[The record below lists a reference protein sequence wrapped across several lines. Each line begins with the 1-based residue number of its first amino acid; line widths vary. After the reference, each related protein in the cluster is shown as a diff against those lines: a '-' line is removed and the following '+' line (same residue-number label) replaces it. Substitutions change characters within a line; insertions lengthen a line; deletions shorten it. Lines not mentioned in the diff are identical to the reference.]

1 MRKITKTLL
10 SLSIALSTVMAASS
24 KLEGQNVDLNDKL
37 VAYYDFENV
46 NDKTVPNK
54 VDSTLDGKL
63 IGSNVSIANTKFGK
77 SLHFANGED
86 GRMEIEQAIN
96 ATKQPFTLSLW
107 YKYDT
112 SFNRGGKKTVLLQQ
126 DGQGRSLLLL
136 KGDNKYS
143 SFINGQDVDSDKS
156 VDIQKWQ
163 HVTYVYNPTT
173 KQISY
178 YINGELDSVKNAGN
192 GTVDSLTKLIV
203 GRHKNGGNDP
213 LSMRGDIDEIR
224 YYHKAVTAAEA
235 RAIYEDKAGVILF
248 DELISVLDEARQLV
262 ATDKLPD
269 DHEITINLKSR
280 ITEAEKLTSNSAMID
295 IQKMIMSLEQ
305 AIQNYRQAIA
315 IDLNIDLNQIEREID
330 DSIFGINHRY
340 AFNGYGSFDSE
351 AMKIKDEF
359 ADLYKASNFGSLR
372 YPGGTISNLFQWK
385 GTIGDLSL
393 RTKQIHGF
401 YNNPN
406 QHGITPSFG
415 INELGTFAQ
424 DVGSEIVYVYG
435 FGRGSAQDASDL
447 IEYLNAPVGL
457 NPNGGVDWALIRA
470 KNGHEE
476 PFNVRY
482 FEIGNENNQGGT
494 DGTTSQQYWMQFV
507 DGGAE
512 KAYVDGGL
520 VKINRQFAVLKDDW
534 NKSASDST
542 GEVNQKRYMRY
553 ANPNPMTGENGTELV
568 NDFKAVEEG
577 SVHVFVDGQE
587 WTCVDSFANQTS
599 DAKVYT
605 IDYRDGSFTFGDGVH
620 GMIPPKGKE
629 IRVSYQV
636 QRDGFVAVSKAMK
649 ETMAKI
655 DATKECNVYSSYE
668 TKGFIDRMANQ
679 QDYYDGLTIHPYS
692 GTPQGGSNNAE
703 LFYDS
708 AMKLAE
714 DSGIKHVEN
723 YVKMLPEGKVPVIS
737 EYGIFRSTDSL
748 VRSQTH
754 AVYIA
759 KVLMEYVRLGSPYI
773 QKHCLVDWYSSGAD
787 SLGPT
792 QQAVI
797 QAVPQ
802 EGADMQTGEGN
813 FKFFATPSARI
824 FEMINSS
831 FGNEI
836 IKTEFDEVIKLDNG
850 VNAYSSLASKD
861 SDGNVYVAIVNVD
874 RNSTRKM
881 KLNFNGFDA
890 TNKHVE
896 IQTLAGTSFT
906 DENSLENPD
915 KVAIEKDSFVN
926 ERESVE
932 VTLKPHSFTIVKI
945 AAQSL
950 VDKTVLIN
958 ELAEIAKLDPA
969 DYSTTSYANLQ
980 KAVSVANAIVD
991 KKDATQ
997 EEVDEA
1003 LANLQAARKAL
1014 ESANPQ
1020 IVNKIALQI
1029 AVDLADK
1036 ITDKDLENVVP
1047 AVVTEFKAALS
1058 EANEV
1063 YNNASATQEQ
1073 VNNAFDRLASA
1084 MQKLEFYKGDKTK
1097 LIEATKEANSKQE
1110 EDYTADSWKAL
1121 QQALQEANKVL
1132 VDENAMQ
1139 KEVDDAANKLQEAL
1153 DNLVTAVDKSL
1164 LQAFVEYVSGL
1175 DSNKYTEATWKTFE
1189 TEFNEANAVLKDA
1202 NTTQEQVDNAYNQ
1215 LVKAYLDLR
1224 LIPDKSLLEELIN
1237 QAERLNVANYTKASY
1252 EAMKTALEEAK
1263 GVLKDAN
1270 ATQKEVDN
1278 AKATLEKAIN
1288 SLEATTTTSV
1298 NNGDN
1303 TSVKT
1308 GDESLAGMLAGVTLL
1323 SVAGYVVLR
1332 RKEN

>member
-1 MRKITKTLL
+1 MIKIAKVLL
-10 SLSIALSTVMAASS
+10 SLSIVLSTVVMTSVS
-24 KLEGQNVDLNDKL
+24 LQGQDIDLDDKL

-46 NDKTVPNK
+46 DDKIVPNK
-54 VDSTLDGKL
+54 VDSTLAGKL
-63 IGSNVSIANTKFGK
+63 IGSNVSIVDTKFGK

-96 ATKQPFTLSLW
+96 TTKQPFTLSLW

-126 DGQGRSLLLL
+126 DGQGRTLLSL
-136 KGDNKYS
+136 KSDNKYS
-143 SFINGQDVDSDKS
+143 SYINGQDVDSNKS
-156 VDIQKWQ
+156 VDVQKWQ
-163 HVTYVYNPTT
+163 HVSYVYNPTT

-178 YINGELDSVKNAGN
+178 YVNGELDSIKDAGN
-192 GTVDSLTKLIV
+192 GTVNSLTKLIV

-224 YYHKAVTAAEA
+224 YYHKAVSASEA
-235 RAIYEDKAGVILF
+235 KAIYENKAGVILF
-248 DELISVLDEARQLV
+248 DELTSVLDEACQLV
-262 ATDKLPD
+262 ATNKLPF
-269 DHEITINLKSR
+269 DHEAVLNLKSQ
-280 ITEAEKLTSNSAMID
+280 IDAAEKLTSNSTMTD
-295 IQKMIMSLEQ
+295 IRKMITLLEQ
-305 AIQNYRQAIA
+305 AIKNYRQAIA
-315 IDLNIDLNQIEREID
+315 INLNVDFNQVEREID

-351 AMKIKDEF
+351 TMKMKDEF
-359 ADLYKASNFGSLR
+359 SDLYKASNFGSVR

-385 GTIGDLSL
+385 GSIGDLSS

-415 INELGTFAQ
+415 INEVGTFAQ
-424 DVGSEIVYVYG
+424 DMGSEIVYVYG

-457 NPNGGVDWALIRA
+457 NPNGGVDWASIRA
-470 KNGHEE
+470 KNGHQE

-534 NKSASDST
+534 NKTASDST
-542 GEVNQKRYMRY
+542 GEANQKRYMRY
-553 ANPNPMTGENGTELV
+553 ANPNPMTGENGMELV

-605 IDYRDGSFTFGDGVH
+605 IDYRDGSFTFGDGIH

-649 ETMAKI
+649 ETMTKI
-655 DATKECNVYSSYE
+655 DATKECNIYSSYE

-714 DSGIKHVEN
+714 DNGIKHVEN

-802 EGADMQTGEGN
+802 EGSNTQTGEGD
-813 FKFFATPSARI
+813 FKFFATPSARV

-831 FGNEI
+831 FGNQI
-836 IKTEFDEVIKLDNG
+836 IKTEFDDMIQLDNG

-861 SDGNVYVAIVNVD
+861 SEGNVYVALVNVE
-874 RNSTRKM
+874 RNNSRKI
-881 KLNFNGFDA
+881 KLDFTGFDES
-890 TNKHVE
+890 NKYIE
-896 IQTLAGTSFT
+896 TQTLAGASFT
-906 DENSLENPD
+906 DENSLENPN
-915 KVAIEKDSFVN
+915 KVAIEKDNFVN
-926 ERESVE
+926 EGSNIEI
-932 VTLKPHSFTIVKI
+932 TLKPHSFTIVKI
-945 AAQSL
+945 AAQTS
-950 VDKTVLIN
+950 VDKTALIN
-958 ELAEIAKLDPA
+958 ELAEIAKLDPS
-969 DYSTTSYANLQ
+969 DYSEESYANLQ
-980 KAVSVANAIVD
+980 KAVADANAIVD

-997 EEVDEA
+997 AEVDEA

-1014 ESANPQ
+1014 EP
-1020 IVNKIALQI
+1020 VVTDVDKIALKI
-1029 AVDLADK
+1029 AVDLANK
-1036 ITDKDLENVVP
+1036 ITEHDLENVVP
-1047 AVVTEFKAALS
+1047 AVVEEFIAARA
-1058 EANEV
+1058 EADEV
-1063 YNNASATQEQ
+1063 YNDAKASQEQ
-1073 VNNAFDRLASA
+1073 INKAFDRLAKA
-1084 MQKLEFYKGDKTK
+1084 MHMLDFIKGDKTALK
-1097 LIEATKEANSKQE
+1097 AFIDKVEGLKDSKDQYTQASWDALE
-1110 EDYTADSWKAL
+1110 EVLAKA
-1121 QQALQEANKVL
+1121 
-1132 VDENAMQ
+1132 VDVYDNPNAMQ
-1139 KEVDDAANKLQEAL
+1139 EEVNNVYKE
-1153 DNLVTAVDKSL
+1153 LVTAFL
-1164 LQAFVEYVSGL
+1164 
-1175 DSNKYTEATWKTFE
+1175 N
-1189 TEFNEANAVLKDA
+1189 
-1202 NTTQEQVDNAYNQ
+1202 
-1215 LVKAYLDLR
+1215 LR
-1224 LIPDKSLLEELIN
+1224 LIPDKTLLEELVN
-1237 QAERLNVANYTKASY
+1237 KAEGLNSANYTEATVQAVNKA
-1252 EAMKTALEEAK
+1252 L
-1263 GVLKDAN
+1263 AN
-1270 ATQKEVDN
+1270 AKAILDNPNVTQEQIDN

-1288 SLEATTTTSV
+1288 GLEANINAPVDNTVNTPV
-1298 NNGDN
+1298 NNGDV
-1303 TSVKT
+1303 TVSVET
-1308 GDESLAGMLAGVTLL
+1308 GDNSLTGIFATMALL
-1323 SVAGYVVLR
+1323 SIAGYTILK
-1332 RKEN
+1332 RKLIIKYC

>member
-1 MRKITKTLL
+1 MIKIAKVLL
-10 SLSIALSTVMAASS
+10 SLSIVLSTVVMTSVS
-24 KLEGQNVDLNDKL
+24 LQGQDIDLDDKL

-46 NDKTVPNK
+46 DDKIVPNK
-54 VDSTLDGKL
+54 VDSTLAGKL
-63 IGSNVSIANTKFGK
+63 IGSNVSIVDTKFGK

-96 ATKQPFTLSLW
+96 TTKQPFTLSLW

-126 DGQGRSLLLL
+126 DGQGRTLLSL
-136 KGDNKYS
+136 KSDNKYS
-143 SFINGQDVDSDKS
+143 SYINGQDVDSNKS
-156 VDIQKWQ
+156 VDVQKWQ
-163 HVTYVYNPTT
+163 HVSYVYNPTT

-178 YINGELDSVKNAGN
+178 YVNGELDSIKDAGN
-192 GTVDSLTKLIV
+192 GTVNSLTKLIV

-224 YYHKAVTAAEA
+224 YYHKAVSASEA
-235 RAIYEDKAGVILF
+235 KAIYENKAGVILF
-248 DELISVLDEARQLV
+248 DELTSVLDEACQLV
-262 ATDKLPD
+262 ATNKLPF
-269 DHEITINLKSR
+269 DHEAVLNLKSQ
-280 ITEAEKLTSNSAMID
+280 IDAAEKLTSNSAMTD
-295 IQKMIMSLEQ
+295 IRKMITLLEQ
-305 AIQNYRQAIA
+305 AIKNYRQAIA
-315 IDLNIDLNQIEREID
+315 INLNVDFNQVEREID

-351 AMKIKDEF
+351 TMKMKDEF
-359 ADLYKASNFGSLR
+359 ADLYKASNFGSVR

-385 GTIGDLSL
+385 GSIGDLSS

-415 INELGTFAQ
+415 INEVGTFAQ
-424 DVGSEIVYVYG
+424 DMGSEIVYVYG

-457 NPNGGVDWALIRA
+457 NPNGGVDWASIRA
-470 KNGHEE
+470 KNGHQE

-534 NKSASDST
+534 NKTASDST
-542 GEVNQKRYMRY
+542 GEANQKRYMRY
-553 ANPNPMTGENGTELV
+553 ANPNPMTGENGMELV

-605 IDYRDGSFTFGDGVH
+605 IDYRDGSFTFGDGIH
-620 GMIPPKGKE
+620 GMIPTKGKE

-655 DATKECNVYSSYE
+655 DATKECNIYSSYE

-714 DSGIKHVEN
+714 DNGIKHVEN

-802 EGADMQTGEGN
+802 EGSNTQTGEGN
-813 FKFFATPSARI
+813 FKFFATPSARV

-831 FGNEI
+831 FGNQI
-836 IKTEFDEVIKLDNG
+836 IKTEFDDMIQLDNG

-861 SDGNVYVAIVNVD
+861 SEGNVYVALVNVE
-874 RNSTRKM
+874 RNNSRKI
-881 KLNFNGFDA
+881 KLDFTGFDA
-890 TNKHVE
+890 SNKYIE
-896 IQTLAGTSFT
+896 TQTLAGASFT
-906 DENSLENPD
+906 DENSLENPN
-915 KVAIEKDSFVN
+915 KVAIEKDNFVN
-926 ERESVE
+926 EGSNIEI
-932 VTLKPHSFTIVKI
+932 TLKPHSFTIVKI
-945 AAQSL
+945 AAQTS
-950 VDKTVLIN
+950 VDKTALIN
-958 ELAEIAKLDPA
+958 ELAEIAKLDPS
-969 DYSTTSYANLQ
+969 DYSEESYANLQ
-980 KAVSVANAIVD
+980 KAVADANAIVD

-997 EEVDEA
+997 AEVDEA

-1014 ESANPQ
+1014 EP
-1020 IVNKIALQI
+1020 VVTDVDKIALKI
-1029 AVDLADK
+1029 AVDLANK
-1036 ITDKDLENVVP
+1036 ITEHDLENVVP
-1047 AVVTEFKAALS
+1047 AVVEEFIAARA
-1058 EANEV
+1058 EADEV
-1063 YNNASATQEQ
+1063 YNDAKASQEQ
-1073 VNNAFDRLASA
+1073 INKAFDRLAKA
-1084 MQKLEFYKGDKTK
+1084 MHMLDFIKGDKTALK
-1097 LIEATKEANSKQE
+1097 AFIDKVEGLKDSKDQYTQASWDALE
-1110 EDYTADSWKAL
+1110 EVLAKA
-1121 QQALQEANKVL
+1121 
-1132 VDENAMQ
+1132 VDVYDNPNAMQ
-1139 KEVDDAANKLQEAL
+1139 EEVNNVYKE
-1153 DNLVTAVDKSL
+1153 LVTAFL
-1164 LQAFVEYVSGL
+1164 
-1175 DSNKYTEATWKTFE
+1175 N
-1189 TEFNEANAVLKDA
+1189 
-1202 NTTQEQVDNAYNQ
+1202 
-1215 LVKAYLDLR
+1215 LR
-1224 LIPDKSLLEELIN
+1224 LIPDKTLLEELVN
-1237 QAERLNVANYTKASY
+1237 KAEGLNLANYTEATVQAVNKA
-1252 EAMKTALEEAK
+1252 L
-1263 GVLKDAN
+1263 AN
-1270 ATQKEVDN
+1270 AKAILDNPNVTQEQIDN

-1288 SLEATTTTSV
+1288 GLEANINVPVDNTVNTPV
-1298 NNGDN
+1298 NNGDV
-1303 TSVKT
+1303 TVSVET
-1308 GDESLAGMLAGVTLL
+1308 GDNSLTGIFAGLTLL
-1323 SVAGYVVLR
+1323 SIAGYTILK

>member
-1 MRKITKTLL
+1 MIKIAKVLL
-10 SLSIALSTVMAASS
+10 SLSIVLSTVVMTSVS
-24 KLEGQNVDLNDKL
+24 LQGQDIDLDDKL

-46 NDKTVPNK
+46 DDKIVPNK
-54 VDSTLDGKL
+54 VDSTLAGKL
-63 IGSNVSIANTKFGK
+63 IGSNVSIVDTKFGK

-96 ATKQPFTLSLW
+96 TTKQPFTLSLW

-126 DGQGRSLLLL
+126 DGQGRTLLSL
-136 KGDNKYS
+136 KSDNKYS
-143 SFINGQDVDSDKS
+143 SYINGQDVDSNKS
-156 VDIQKWQ
+156 VDVQKWQ
-163 HVTYVYNPTT
+163 HVSYVYNPTT

-178 YINGELDSVKNAGN
+178 YVNGELDSIKDAGN
-192 GTVDSLTKLIV
+192 GTVNSLTKLIV

-224 YYHKAVTAAEA
+224 YYHKAVSASEA
-235 RAIYEDKAGVILF
+235 KAIYENKAGVILF
-248 DELISVLDEARQLV
+248 DELTSVLDEACQLV
-262 ATDKLPD
+262 ATNKLPF
-269 DHEITINLKSR
+269 DHEAVLNLKSQ
-280 ITEAEKLTSNSAMID
+280 IDAAEKLTSNSAMTD
-295 IQKMIMSLEQ
+295 IRKMITLLEQ
-305 AIQNYRQAIA
+305 AIKNYRQAIA
-315 IDLNIDLNQIEREID
+315 INLNVDFNQVEREID

-351 AMKIKDEF
+351 TMKMKDEF
-359 ADLYKASNFGSLR
+359 ADLYKASNFGSVR

-385 GTIGDLSL
+385 GSIGDLSS

-415 INELGTFAQ
+415 INEVGTFAQ
-424 DVGSEIVYVYG
+424 DMGSEIVYVYG

-457 NPNGGVDWALIRA
+457 NPNGGVDWASIRA
-470 KNGHEE
+470 KNGHQE

-534 NKSASDST
+534 NKTASDST
-542 GEVNQKRYMRY
+542 GEANQKRYMRY
-553 ANPNPMTGENGTELV
+553 ANPNPMTGENGMELV

-605 IDYRDGSFTFGDGVH
+605 IDYRDGSFTFGDGIH
-620 GMIPPKGKE
+620 GMIPTKGKE

-655 DATKECNVYSSYE
+655 DATKECNIYSSYE

-692 GTPQGGSNNAE
+692 GAPQGGSNNAE

-714 DSGIKHVEN
+714 DNGIKHVEN

-802 EGADMQTGEGN
+802 EGSNTQTGEGN
-813 FKFFATPSARI
+813 FKFFATPSARV

-831 FGNEI
+831 FGNQI
-836 IKTEFDEVIKLDNG
+836 IKTEFDDMIQLDNG

-861 SDGNVYVAIVNVD
+861 SEGNVYVVLVNVE
-874 RNSTRKM
+874 RNNSRKI
-881 KLNFNGFDA
+881 KLDFTGFDA
-890 TNKHVE
+890 SNKYIE
-896 IQTLAGTSFT
+896 TQTLAGASFT
-906 DENSLENPD
+906 DENSLENPN
-915 KVAIEKDSFVN
+915 KVAIEKDNFVN
-926 ERESVE
+926 EGSNIEI
-932 VTLKPHSFTIVKI
+932 TLKPHSFTIVKI
-945 AAQSL
+945 AAQTS
-950 VDKTVLIN
+950 VDKTALIN
-958 ELAEIAKLDPA
+958 ELAEIAKLDPS
-969 DYSTTSYANLQ
+969 DYSEESYANLQ
-980 KAVSVANAIVD
+980 KAVADANAIVD

-997 EEVDEA
+997 AEVDEA

-1014 ESANPQ
+1014 EP
-1020 IVNKIALQI
+1020 VVTDVDKIALKI
-1029 AVDLADK
+1029 AVDLANK
-1036 ITDKDLENVVP
+1036 ITEHDLENVVP
-1047 AVVTEFKAALS
+1047 AVVEEFIAARA
-1058 EANEV
+1058 EADEV
-1063 YNNASATQEQ
+1063 YNDAKASQEQ
-1073 VNNAFDRLASA
+1073 INKAFDRLAKA
-1084 MQKLEFYKGDKTK
+1084 MHMLDFIKGDKTALK
-1097 LIEATKEANSKQE
+1097 AFIDKVEGLKDSKDQYTQASWDALE
-1110 EDYTADSWKAL
+1110 EVLAKA
-1121 QQALQEANKVL
+1121 
-1132 VDENAMQ
+1132 VDVYDNPNAMQ
-1139 KEVDDAANKLQEAL
+1139 EEVNNVYKE
-1153 DNLVTAVDKSL
+1153 LVTAFL
-1164 LQAFVEYVSGL
+1164 
-1175 DSNKYTEATWKTFE
+1175 N
-1189 TEFNEANAVLKDA
+1189 
-1202 NTTQEQVDNAYNQ
+1202 
-1215 LVKAYLDLR
+1215 LR
-1224 LIPDKSLLEELIN
+1224 LIPDKTLLEELVN
-1237 QAERLNVANYTKASY
+1237 KAEGLNLANYTEATVQAVNKA
-1252 EAMKTALEEAK
+1252 L
-1263 GVLKDAN
+1263 AN
-1270 ATQKEVDN
+1270 AKAILDNPNVTQEQIDN

-1288 SLEATTTTSV
+1288 GLEANINAPVDNTVNTPV
-1298 NNGDN
+1298 NNGDV
-1303 TSVKT
+1303 TVSVET
-1308 GDESLAGMLAGVTLL
+1308 GDNSLTGIFAGLTLL
-1323 SVAGYVVLR
+1323 SIAGYTILK

>member
-1 MRKITKTLL
+1 MIKIAKVLL
-10 SLSIALSTVMAASS
+10 SLSIVLSTVVMTSVS
-24 KLEGQNVDLNDKL
+24 LQGQDIDLDDKL

-46 NDKTVPNK
+46 DDKIVPNK
-54 VDSTLDGKL
+54 VDSTLAGKL
-63 IGSNVSIANTKFGK
+63 IGSNVSIVDTKFGK

-96 ATKQPFTLSLW
+96 TTKQPFTLSLW

-126 DGQGRSLLLL
+126 DGQGRTLLSL
-136 KGDNKYS
+136 KTDNKYS
-143 SFINGQDVDSDKS
+143 SYINGQDVDSNKS
-156 VDIQKWQ
+156 VDVQKWQ
-163 HVTYVYNPTT
+163 HVSYVYNPTT

-178 YINGELDSVKNAGN
+178 YVNGELDSIKDAGN
-192 GTVDSLTKLIV
+192 GTVNSLTKLIV

-224 YYHKAVTAAEA
+224 YYHKAVSASEA
-235 RAIYEDKAGVILF
+235 KAIYENKAGVILF
-248 DELISVLDEARQLV
+248 DELTSVLDEACQLV
-262 ATDKLPD
+262 ATNKLPF
-269 DHEITINLKSR
+269 DHEAVLNLKSQ
-280 ITEAEKLTSNSAMID
+280 IDAAEKLTSNSVMTD
-295 IQKMIMSLEQ
+295 IRKMITLLEQ
-305 AIQNYRQAIA
+305 AIKNYRQAIA
-315 IDLNIDLNQIEREID
+315 INLNVDFNQVEREID

-351 AMKIKDEF
+351 TMKMKDEF
-359 ADLYKASNFGSLR
+359 ADLYKASNFGSVR

-385 GTIGDLSL
+385 GSIGDLSS

-415 INELGTFAQ
+415 INEVGTFAQ
-424 DVGSEIVYVYG
+424 DMGSEIVYVYG

-457 NPNGGVDWALIRA
+457 NPNGGVDWASIRA
-470 KNGHEE
+470 KNGHQE

-534 NKSASDST
+534 NKTASDST
-542 GEVNQKRYMRY
+542 GEANQKRYMRY
-553 ANPNPMTGENGTELV
+553 ANPNPMTGENGMELV

-605 IDYRDGSFTFGDGVH
+605 IDYRDGSFTFGDGIH

-655 DATKECNVYSSYE
+655 DATKECNIYSSYE
-668 TKGFIDRMANQ
+668 TKGFIDCMANQ

-714 DSGIKHVEN
+714 DNGIKHVEN

-802 EGADMQTGEGN
+802 EGSNTQTGEGN
-813 FKFFATPSARI
+813 FKFFATPSARV

-831 FGNEI
+831 FGNQI
-836 IKTEFDEVIKLDNG
+836 IKTEFDDMIQLDNG

-861 SDGNVYVAIVNVD
+861 SEGNVYVALVNVE
-874 RNSTRKM
+874 RNNSRKI
-881 KLNFNGFDA
+881 KLDFTGFDA
-890 TNKHVE
+890 SNKYIE
-896 IQTLAGTSFT
+896 TQTLAGASFI
-906 DENSLENPD
+906 DENSLENPN
-915 KVAIEKDSFVN
+915 KVAIEKDNFVN
-926 ERESVE
+926 EGSNIEI
-932 VTLKPHSFTIVKI
+932 TLKPHSFTIVKI
-945 AAQSL
+945 VAQTS
-950 VDKTVLIN
+950 VDKTALIN
-958 ELAEIAKLDPA
+958 ELAEIAKLDPS
-969 DYSTTSYANLQ
+969 DYSEESYANLQ
-980 KAVSVANAIVD
+980 KAVADANAIVD

-997 EEVDEA
+997 AEVDEV

-1014 ESANPQ
+1014 EP
-1020 IVNKIALQI
+1020 VVTDVDKIALKI
-1029 AVDLADK
+1029 AVDLANK
-1036 ITDKDLENVVP
+1036 ITEHDLENVVP
-1047 AVVTEFKAALS
+1047 AVVEEFIAARA
-1058 EANEV
+1058 EADEV
-1063 YNNASATQEQ
+1063 YNDAKASQEQ
-1073 VNNAFDRLASA
+1073 INKAFDRLAKA
-1084 MQKLEFYKGDKTK
+1084 MHMLDFIKGDKTALK
-1097 LIEATKEANSKQE
+1097 AFIDKVEGLKDSKDQYTQASWDALE
-1110 EDYTADSWKAL
+1110 EVLAKA
-1121 QQALQEANKVL
+1121 
-1132 VDENAMQ
+1132 VDVYDNPNAMQ
-1139 KEVDDAANKLQEAL
+1139 EEVNNVYKE
-1153 DNLVTAVDKSL
+1153 LVTAFL
-1164 LQAFVEYVSGL
+1164 
-1175 DSNKYTEATWKTFE
+1175 N
-1189 TEFNEANAVLKDA
+1189 
-1202 NTTQEQVDNAYNQ
+1202 
-1215 LVKAYLDLR
+1215 LR
-1224 LIPDKSLLEELIN
+1224 LIPDKTLLEELVN
-1237 QAERLNVANYTKASY
+1237 KAEGLNLANYTEATVQAVNKA
-1252 EAMKTALEEAK
+1252 L
-1263 GVLKDAN
+1263 AN
-1270 ATQKEVDN
+1270 AKAILDNPNVTQEQIDN

-1288 SLEATTTTSV
+1288 GLEANINAPVDNTVNTPV
-1298 NNGDN
+1298 NNGDV
-1303 TSVKT
+1303 TVSVET
-1308 GDESLAGMLAGVTLL
+1308 GDNSLTGIFATMALL
-1323 SVAGYVVLR
+1323 SIAGYTILK

>member
-1 MRKITKTLL
+1 MIKIAKVLL
-10 SLSIALSTVMAASS
+10 SLSIVLSTVVMTSVS
-24 KLEGQNVDLNDKL
+24 LQGQDIDLDDKL

-46 NDKTVPNK
+46 DDKIVPNK
-54 VDSTLDGKL
+54 VDSTLAGKL
-63 IGSNVSIANTKFGK
+63 IGSNVSIVDTKFGK

-96 ATKQPFTLSLW
+96 TTKQPFTLSLW

-126 DGQGRSLLLL
+126 DGQGRTLLSL
-136 KGDNKYS
+136 KSDNKYS
-143 SFINGQDVDSDKS
+143 SYINGQDVDSNKS
-156 VDIQKWQ
+156 VDVQKWQ
-163 HVTYVYNPTT
+163 HVSYVYNPTT

-178 YINGELDSVKNAGN
+178 YVNGELDSIKDAGN
-192 GTVDSLTKLIV
+192 GTVNSLTKLIV

-224 YYHKAVTAAEA
+224 YYHKAVSASEA
-235 RAIYEDKAGVILF
+235 KAIYENKAGVILF
-248 DELISVLDEARQLV
+248 DELTSVLDEACQLV
-262 ATDKLPD
+262 ATNKLPF
-269 DHEITINLKSR
+269 DHEAVLNLKSQ
-280 ITEAEKLTSNSAMID
+280 IDAAEKLTSNSTMTD
-295 IQKMIMSLEQ
+295 IRKMITLLEQ
-305 AIQNYRQAIA
+305 AIKNYRQAIA
-315 IDLNIDLNQIEREID
+315 INLNVDFNQVEREID

-351 AMKIKDEF
+351 TMKMKDEF
-359 ADLYKASNFGSLR
+359 ADLYKASNFGSVR

-385 GTIGDLSL
+385 GSIGDLSS

-415 INELGTFAQ
+415 INEVGTFAQ
-424 DVGSEIVYVYG
+424 DMGSEIVYVYG

-457 NPNGGVDWALIRA
+457 NPNGGVDWASIRA
-470 KNGHEE
+470 KNGHQE

-534 NKSASDST
+534 NKTASDST
-542 GEVNQKRYMRY
+542 GEANQKRYMRY
-553 ANPNPMTGENGTELV
+553 ANPNPMTGENGMELV

-605 IDYRDGSFTFGDGVH
+605 IDYRDGSFTFGDGIH

-714 DSGIKHVEN
+714 DNGIKHVEN

-802 EGADMQTGEGN
+802 EGSNTQTGEGD
-813 FKFFATPSARI
+813 FKFFATPSARV

-831 FGNEI
+831 FGNQI
-836 IKTEFDEVIKLDNG
+836 IKTEFDDMIQLDNG

-861 SDGNVYVAIVNVD
+861 SEGNVYVALVNVE
-874 RNSTRKM
+874 RNNSRKI
-881 KLNFNGFDA
+881 KLDFTGFDA
-890 TNKHVE
+890 SNKYIE
-896 IQTLAGTSFT
+896 TQTLAGASFT
-906 DENSLENPD
+906 DENSLENPN
-915 KVAIEKDSFVN
+915 KVAIEKDNFVN
-926 ERESVE
+926 EGSNIEI
-932 VTLKPHSFTIVKI
+932 TLKPHSFTIVKI
-945 AAQSL
+945 AAQTS
-950 VDKTVLIN
+950 VDKTALIN
-958 ELAEIAKLDPA
+958 ELAEIAKLDPS
-969 DYSTTSYANLQ
+969 DYSEESYANLQ
-980 KAVSVANAIVD
+980 KAVADANAIVD

-997 EEVDEA
+997 AEVDEA

-1014 ESANPQ
+1014 EP
-1020 IVNKIALQI
+1020 VVTDVDKIALKI
-1029 AVDLADK
+1029 AVDLANK
-1036 ITDKDLENVVP
+1036 ITEHDLENVVP
-1047 AVVTEFKAALS
+1047 AVVEEFIAARA
-1058 EANEV
+1058 EADEV
-1063 YNNASATQEQ
+1063 YNDAKASQEQ
-1073 VNNAFDRLASA
+1073 INKAFDRLAKA
-1084 MQKLEFYKGDKTK
+1084 MHMLDFIKGDKTALK
-1097 LIEATKEANSKQE
+1097 AFIDKVEGLKDSKDQYTQASWDALE
-1110 EDYTADSWKAL
+1110 EVLAKA
-1121 QQALQEANKVL
+1121 
-1132 VDENAMQ
+1132 VDVYDNPNAMQ
-1139 KEVDDAANKLQEAL
+1139 EEVNNVYKE
-1153 DNLVTAVDKSL
+1153 LVTAFL
-1164 LQAFVEYVSGL
+1164 
-1175 DSNKYTEATWKTFE
+1175 N
-1189 TEFNEANAVLKDA
+1189 
-1202 NTTQEQVDNAYNQ
+1202 
-1215 LVKAYLDLR
+1215 LR
-1224 LIPDKSLLEELIN
+1224 LIPDKTLLEELVN
-1237 QAERLNVANYTKASY
+1237 KAEGLNLANYTEATVQAVNKA
-1252 EAMKTALEEAK
+1252 L
-1263 GVLKDAN
+1263 AN
-1270 ATQKEVDN
+1270 AKAILDNPNVTQEQIDN

-1288 SLEATTTTSV
+1288 GLEANINAPVDNTV
-1298 NNGDN
+1298 NNGDV
-1303 TSVKT
+1303 TVSVET
-1308 GDESLAGMLAGVTLL
+1308 GDNSLTGIFAGLTLL
-1323 SVAGYVVLR
+1323 SIAGYTILK

>member
-1 MRKITKTLL
+1 MIKIAKVLL
-10 SLSIALSTVMAASS
+10 SLSIVLSTVVMTSVS
-24 KLEGQNVDLNDKL
+24 LQGQDIDLDDKL

-46 NDKTVPNK
+46 DDKIVPNK
-54 VDSTLDGKL
+54 VDSTLAGKL
-63 IGSNVSIANTKFGK
+63 IGSNVSIVDTKFGK

-96 ATKQPFTLSLW
+96 TTKQPFTLSLW

-126 DGQGRSLLLL
+126 DGQGRTLLSL
-136 KGDNKYS
+136 KSDNKYS
-143 SFINGQDVDSDKS
+143 SYINGQDVDSNKS
-156 VDIQKWQ
+156 VDVQKWQ
-163 HVTYVYNPTT
+163 HVSYVYNPTT

-178 YINGELDSVKNAGN
+178 YVNGELDSIKDAGN
-192 GTVDSLTKLIV
+192 GTVNSLTKLIV

-224 YYHKAVTAAEA
+224 YYHKAVSASEA
-235 RAIYEDKAGVILF
+235 KAIYENKAGVILF
-248 DELISVLDEARQLV
+248 DELTSVLDEACQLV
-262 ATDKLPD
+262 ATNKLPF
-269 DHEITINLKSR
+269 DHEAVLNLKSQ
-280 ITEAEKLTSNSAMID
+280 IDAAEKLTSNSAMAD
-295 IQKMIMSLEQ
+295 IQKMITLLEQ
-305 AIQNYRQAIA
+305 AIKNYRQAIA
-315 IDLNIDLNQIEREID
+315 INLNVDFNQVEREID

-351 AMKIKDEF
+351 TMKMKDEF
-359 ADLYKASNFGSLR
+359 ADLYKASNFGSVR

-385 GTIGDLSL
+385 GSIGDLSS

-415 INELGTFAQ
+415 INEVGTFAQ
-424 DVGSEIVYVYG
+424 DMGSEIVYVYG

-457 NPNGGVDWALIRA
+457 NPNGGVDWASIRA
-470 KNGHEE
+470 KNGHQE

-534 NKSASDST
+534 NKTASDST
-542 GEVNQKRYMRY
+542 GEANQKRYMRY
-553 ANPNPMTGENGTELV
+553 ANPNPMTGENGMELV

-605 IDYRDGSFTFGDGVH
+605 IDYRDGSFTFGDGIH

-655 DATKECNVYSSYE
+655 DATKECNIYSSYE

-692 GTPQGGSNNAE
+692 GAPQGGSNNAE

-714 DSGIKHVEN
+714 DNGIKHVEN

-802 EGADMQTGEGN
+802 EGSNTQTGEGN
-813 FKFFATPSARI
+813 FKFFATPSARV

-831 FGNEI
+831 FGNQI
-836 IKTEFDEVIKLDNG
+836 IKTEFDDMIQLDNG

-861 SDGNVYVAIVNVD
+861 SEGNVYVALVNVE
-874 RNSTRKM
+874 RNNSRKI
-881 KLNFNGFDA
+881 KLDFTGFDA
-890 TNKHVE
+890 SNKYIE
-896 IQTLAGTSFT
+896 TQTLAGASFT
-906 DENSLENPD
+906 DENSLENPN
-915 KVAIEKDSFVN
+915 KVAIEKDNFVN
-926 ERESVE
+926 EGSNIEI
-932 VTLKPHSFTIVKI
+932 TLKPHSFTIVKI
-945 AAQSL
+945 AAQTS
-950 VDKTVLIN
+950 VDKTALIN
-958 ELAEIAKLDPA
+958 ELAEIAKLDPS
-969 DYSTTSYANLQ
+969 DYSEESYANLQ
-980 KAVSVANAIVD
+980 KAVADANAIVD

-997 EEVDEA
+997 AEVDEA

-1014 ESANPQ
+1014 EP
-1020 IVNKIALQI
+1020 VVTDVDKIALKI
-1029 AVDLADK
+1029 AVDLANK
-1036 ITDKDLENVVP
+1036 ITEHDLENVVP
-1047 AVVTEFKAALS
+1047 AVVEEFIAARA
-1058 EANEV
+1058 EADEV
-1063 YNNASATQEQ
+1063 YNDAKASQEQ
-1073 VNNAFDRLASA
+1073 INKAFDRLAKA
-1084 MQKLEFYKGDKTK
+1084 MHMLDFIKGDKTALK
-1097 LIEATKEANSKQE
+1097 AFIDKVEGLKDNKDQYTQASWDALE
-1110 EDYTADSWKAL
+1110 EVLAKA
-1121 QQALQEANKVL
+1121 
-1132 VDENAMQ
+1132 VDVYDNPNAMQ
-1139 KEVDDAANKLQEAL
+1139 EEVNNVYKE
-1153 DNLVTAVDKSL
+1153 LVTAFL
-1164 LQAFVEYVSGL
+1164 
-1175 DSNKYTEATWKTFE
+1175 N
-1189 TEFNEANAVLKDA
+1189 
-1202 NTTQEQVDNAYNQ
+1202 
-1215 LVKAYLDLR
+1215 LR
-1224 LIPDKSLLEELIN
+1224 LIPDKTLLEELVN
-1237 QAERLNVANYTKASY
+1237 KAEGLNLANYTEATVQAVNKA
-1252 EAMKTALEEAK
+1252 L
-1263 GVLKDAN
+1263 AN
-1270 ATQKEVDN
+1270 AKAILDNPNVTQEQIDN

-1288 SLEATTTTSV
+1288 GLEANINAPVDNTVNTPV
-1298 NNGDN
+1298 NNGDV
-1303 TSVKT
+1303 TVSVET
-1308 GDESLAGMLAGVTLL
+1308 GDNSLTGIFAGLTLL
-1323 SVAGYVVLR
+1323 SIAGYTILK

>member
-1 MRKITKTLL
+1 MIKIAKVLL
-10 SLSIALSTVMAASS
+10 SLSIVLSTVVMTSVS
-24 KLEGQNVDLNDKL
+24 LQGQDIDLDDKL

-46 NDKTVPNK
+46 DDKIVPNK
-54 VDSTLDGKL
+54 VDSTLAGKL
-63 IGSNVSIANTKFGK
+63 IGSNVSIVDTKFGK

-96 ATKQPFTLSLW
+96 TTKQPFTLSLW

-126 DGQGRSLLLL
+126 DGQGRTLLSL
-136 KGDNKYS
+136 KSDNKYS
-143 SFINGQDVDSDKS
+143 SYINGQDVDSNKS
-156 VDIQKWQ
+156 VDVQKWQ
-163 HVTYVYNPTT
+163 HVSYVYNPTT

-178 YINGELDSVKNAGN
+178 YVNGELDSIKDAGN
-192 GTVDSLTKLIV
+192 GTVNSLTKLIV

-224 YYHKAVTAAEA
+224 YYHKAVSASEA
-235 RAIYEDKAGVILF
+235 KAIYENKAGVILF
-248 DELISVLDEARQLV
+248 DELTSVLDEACQLV
-262 ATDKLPD
+262 ATNKLPF
-269 DHEITINLKSR
+269 DHEAVLNLKSQ
-280 ITEAEKLTSNSAMID
+280 IEAAEKLTSNSAMTD
-295 IQKMIMSLEQ
+295 IRKMITLLEQ
-305 AIQNYRQAIA
+305 AIKNYRQAIA
-315 IDLNIDLNQIEREID
+315 INLNVDFNQVEREID

-351 AMKIKDEF
+351 TMKMKDEF
-359 ADLYKASNFGSLR
+359 SDLYKASNFGSVR

-385 GTIGDLSL
+385 GSIGDLSS

-415 INELGTFAQ
+415 INEVGTFAQ
-424 DVGSEIVYVYG
+424 DMGSEIVYVYG

-457 NPNGGVDWALIRA
+457 NPNGGVDWASIRA
-470 KNGHEE
+470 KNGHQE

-534 NKSASDST
+534 NKTASDST
-542 GEVNQKRYMRY
+542 GEANQKRYMRY
-553 ANPNPMTGENGTELV
+553 ANPNPMTGENGMELV

-605 IDYRDGSFTFGDGVH
+605 IDYRDGSFTFGDGIH
-620 GMIPPKGKE
+620 GMIPTKGKE

-655 DATKECNVYSSYE
+655 DATKECNIYSSYE

-692 GTPQGGSNNAE
+692 GAPQGGSNNAE

-714 DSGIKHVEN
+714 DNGIKHVEN

-802 EGADMQTGEGN
+802 EGSNTQTGEGN
-813 FKFFATPSARI
+813 FKFFATPSARV

-831 FGNEI
+831 FGNQI
-836 IKTEFDEVIKLDNG
+836 IKTEFDDMIQLDNG

-861 SDGNVYVAIVNVD
+861 SEGNVYVALVNVE
-874 RNSTRKM
+874 RNNSRKI
-881 KLNFNGFDA
+881 KLDFTGFDA
-890 TNKHVE
+890 SNKYIE
-896 IQTLAGTSFT
+896 TQTLAGASFT
-906 DENSLENPD
+906 DENSLENPN
-915 KVAIEKDSFVN
+915 KVAIEKDNFVN
-926 ERESVE
+926 EGSNIEI
-932 VTLKPHSFTIVKI
+932 TLKPHSFTIVKI
-945 AAQSL
+945 VAQTS
-950 VDKTVLIN
+950 VDKTALIN
-958 ELAEIAKLDPA
+958 ELAEIAKLDPS
-969 DYSTTSYANLQ
+969 DYSEESYANLQ
-980 KAVSVANAIVD
+980 KAVADANAIVD

-997 EEVDEA
+997 AEVDEV

-1014 ESANPQ
+1014 EP
-1020 IVNKIALQI
+1020 VVTDVDKIALKI
-1029 AVDLADK
+1029 AVDLANK
-1036 ITDKDLENVVP
+1036 ITEHDLENVVP
-1047 AVVTEFKAALS
+1047 AVVEEFIAARA
-1058 EANEV
+1058 EADEV
-1063 YNNASATQEQ
+1063 YNDAKASQEQ
-1073 VNNAFDRLASA
+1073 INKAFDRLAKA
-1084 MQKLEFYKGDKTK
+1084 MHMLDFIKGDKTALK
-1097 LIEATKEANSKQE
+1097 AFIDKVEGLKDSKDQYTQASWDALE
-1110 EDYTADSWKAL
+1110 EVLAKA
-1121 QQALQEANKVL
+1121 
-1132 VDENAMQ
+1132 VDVYDNPNAMQ
-1139 KEVDDAANKLQEAL
+1139 EEVNNVYKE
-1153 DNLVTAVDKSL
+1153 LVTAFL
-1164 LQAFVEYVSGL
+1164 
-1175 DSNKYTEATWKTFE
+1175 N
-1189 TEFNEANAVLKDA
+1189 
-1202 NTTQEQVDNAYNQ
+1202 
-1215 LVKAYLDLR
+1215 LR
-1224 LIPDKSLLEELIN
+1224 LIPDKTLLEELVN
-1237 QAERLNVANYTKASY
+1237 KAEGLNLANYTEATVQAVNKA
-1252 EAMKTALEEAK
+1252 L
-1263 GVLKDAN
+1263 AN
-1270 ATQKEVDN
+1270 AKAILDNPNVTQEQIDN

-1288 SLEATTTTSV
+1288 GLEANINVPVDNTVNTPV
-1298 NNGDN
+1298 NNGDV
-1303 TSVKT
+1303 TVSVET
-1308 GDESLAGMLAGVTLL
+1308 GDNSLTGIFAGLTLL
-1323 SVAGYVVLR
+1323 SIAGYTILK

>member
-1 MRKITKTLL
+1 MIKIAKVLL
-10 SLSIALSTVMAASS
+10 SLSIVLSTVVMTSVS
-24 KLEGQNVDLNDKL
+24 LQGQDIDLDDKL

-46 NDKTVPNK
+46 DDKIVPNK
-54 VDSTLDGKL
+54 VDSTLAGKL
-63 IGSNVSIANTKFGK
+63 IGSNVSIVDTKFGK

-96 ATKQPFTLSLW
+96 TTKQPFTLSLW

-126 DGQGRSLLLL
+126 DGQGRTLLSL
-136 KGDNKYS
+136 KSDNKYS
-143 SFINGQDVDSDKS
+143 SYINGQDVDSNKS
-156 VDIQKWQ
+156 VDVQKWQ
-163 HVTYVYNPTT
+163 HVSYVYNPTT

-178 YINGELDSVKNAGN
+178 YVNGELDSIKDAGN
-192 GTVDSLTKLIV
+192 GTVNSLTKLIV

-224 YYHKAVTAAEA
+224 YYHKAVSASEA
-235 RAIYEDKAGVILF
+235 KAIYENKAGVILF
-248 DELISVLDEARQLV
+248 DELTSVLDEACQLV
-262 ATDKLPD
+262 ATNKLPF
-269 DHEITINLKSR
+269 DHEAVLNLKSQ
-280 ITEAEKLTSNSAMID
+280 IDAAEKLTSNSAMAD
-295 IQKMIMSLEQ
+295 IQKMITLLEQ
-305 AIQNYRQAIA
+305 AIKNYRQAIA
-315 IDLNIDLNQIEREID
+315 INLNVDFNQVEREID

-351 AMKIKDEF
+351 TMKMKDEF
-359 ADLYKASNFGSLR
+359 ADLYKASNFGSVR

-385 GTIGDLSL
+385 GSIGDLSS

-415 INELGTFAQ
+415 INEVGTFAQ
-424 DVGSEIVYVYG
+424 DMDSEIVYVYG

-457 NPNGGVDWALIRA
+457 NPNGGVDWASIRA
-470 KNGHEE
+470 KNGHQE

-534 NKSASDST
+534 NKTASDST
-542 GEVNQKRYMRY
+542 GEANQKRYMRY
-553 ANPNPMTGENGTELV
+553 ANPNPMTGENGMELV

-605 IDYRDGSFTFGDGVH
+605 IDYRDGSFTFGDGIH

-655 DATKECNVYSSYE
+655 DATKECNIYSSYE

-714 DSGIKHVEN
+714 DNGIKHVEN

-802 EGADMQTGEGN
+802 EGSNTQTGEGN
-813 FKFFATPSARI
+813 FKFFATPSARV

-831 FGNEI
+831 FGNQI
-836 IKTEFDEVIKLDNG
+836 IKTEFDDMIQLDNG

-861 SDGNVYVAIVNVD
+861 SEGNVYVALVNVE
-874 RNSTRKM
+874 RNNSRKI
-881 KLNFNGFDA
+881 KLDFTGFDA
-890 TNKHVE
+890 SNKYIE
-896 IQTLAGTSFT
+896 TQTLAGASFT
-906 DENSLENPD
+906 DENSLENPN
-915 KVAIEKDSFVN
+915 KVAIEKDNFVN
-926 ERESVE
+926 EGSNIEI
-932 VTLKPHSFTIVKI
+932 TLKPHSFTIVKI
-945 AAQSL
+945 AAQTS
-950 VDKTVLIN
+950 VDKTALIN
-958 ELAEIAKLDPA
+958 ELAEIAKLDPS
-969 DYSTTSYANLQ
+969 DYSEESYANLQ
-980 KAVSVANAIVD
+980 KAVADANAIVD

-997 EEVDEA
+997 AEVDEA

-1014 ESANPQ
+1014 EP
-1020 IVNKIALQI
+1020 VVTDVDKIALKI
-1029 AVDLADK
+1029 AVDLANK
-1036 ITDKDLENVVP
+1036 ITEHDLENVVP
-1047 AVVTEFKAALS
+1047 AVVEEFIAARA
-1058 EANEV
+1058 EADEV
-1063 YNNASATQEQ
+1063 YNDTKASQEQ
-1073 VNNAFDRLASA
+1073 INKAFDRLAKA
-1084 MQKLEFYKGDKTK
+1084 MHMLDFIKGDKTALK
-1097 LIEATKEANSKQE
+1097 AFIDKVEGLKDSKDQYTQASWDALE
-1110 EDYTADSWKAL
+1110 EVLAKA
-1121 QQALQEANKVL
+1121 
-1132 VDENAMQ
+1132 VDVYDNPNAMQ
-1139 KEVDDAANKLQEAL
+1139 EEVNNVYKE
-1153 DNLVTAVDKSL
+1153 LVTAFL
-1164 LQAFVEYVSGL
+1164 
-1175 DSNKYTEATWKTFE
+1175 N
-1189 TEFNEANAVLKDA
+1189 
-1202 NTTQEQVDNAYNQ
+1202 
-1215 LVKAYLDLR
+1215 LR
-1224 LIPDKSLLEELIN
+1224 LIPDKTLLEELVN
-1237 QAERLNVANYTKASY
+1237 KAEGLNLANYTEATVQAVNKA
-1252 EAMKTALEEAK
+1252 L
-1263 GVLKDAN
+1263 AN
-1270 ATQKEVDN
+1270 AKAILDNPNVTQEQIDN

-1288 SLEATTTTSV
+1288 GLEANINVPVDNTVNTPV
-1298 NNGDN
+1298 NNGDV
-1303 TSVKT
+1303 TVSVET
-1308 GDESLAGMLAGVTLL
+1308 GDNSLTGIFATMALL
-1323 SVAGYVVLR
+1323 SIAGYTILK

>member
-1 MRKITKTLL
+1 MIKIAKVLL
-10 SLSIALSTVMAASS
+10 SLSIVLSTVVMTSVS
-24 KLEGQNVDLNDKL
+24 LQGQDIDLDDKL

-46 NDKTVPNK
+46 DDKIVPNK
-54 VDSTLDGKL
+54 VDSTLAGKL
-63 IGSNVSIANTKFGK
+63 IGSNVSIVDTKFGK

-96 ATKQPFTLSLW
+96 TTKQPFTLSLW

-126 DGQGRSLLLL
+126 DGQERTLLSL
-136 KGDNKYS
+136 KSDNKYS
-143 SFINGQDVDSDKS
+143 SYINGQDVDSNKS
-156 VDIQKWQ
+156 VDVQKWQ
-163 HVTYVYNPTT
+163 HVSYVYNPTT

-178 YINGELDSVKNAGN
+178 YVNGELDSIKDAGN
-192 GTVDSLTKLIV
+192 GTVNSLTKLIV

-224 YYHKAVTAAEA
+224 YYHKAVSASEA
-235 RAIYEDKAGVILF
+235 KAIYENKAGVILF
-248 DELISVLDEARQLV
+248 DELTSVLDEACQLV
-262 ATDKLPD
+262 ATNKLPF
-269 DHEITINLKSR
+269 DHEAVLNLKSQ
-280 ITEAEKLTSNSAMID
+280 IDAAEKLTSNSAMAD
-295 IQKMIMSLEQ
+295 IQKMITLLEQ
-305 AIQNYRQAIA
+305 AIKNYRQAIA
-315 IDLNIDLNQIEREID
+315 INLNVDFNQVEREID

-351 AMKIKDEF
+351 TMKMKDEF
-359 ADLYKASNFGSLR
+359 ADLYKASNFGSVR

-385 GTIGDLSL
+385 GSIGDLSS

-415 INELGTFAQ
+415 INEVGTFAQ
-424 DVGSEIVYVYG
+424 DMDSEIVYVYG

-457 NPNGGVDWALIRA
+457 NPNGGVDWASIRA
-470 KNGHEE
+470 KNGHQE

-534 NKSASDST
+534 NKTASDST
-542 GEVNQKRYMRY
+542 GEANQKRYMRY
-553 ANPNPMTGENGTELV
+553 ANPNPMTGENGMELV

-605 IDYRDGSFTFGDGVH
+605 IDYRDGSFTFGDGIH

-714 DSGIKHVEN
+714 DNGIKHVEN

-802 EGADMQTGEGN
+802 EGSNTQTGEGD
-813 FKFFATPSARI
+813 FKFFATPSARV

-831 FGNEI
+831 FGNQI
-836 IKTEFDEVIKLDNG
+836 IKTEFDDMIQLDNG

-861 SDGNVYVAIVNVD
+861 SEGNVYVALVNVE
-874 RNSTRKM
+874 RNNSRKI
-881 KLNFNGFDA
+881 KLDFTGFDA
-890 TNKHVE
+890 SNKYIE
-896 IQTLAGTSFT
+896 TQTLAGASFT
-906 DENSLENPD
+906 NENSLENPN
-915 KVAIEKDSFVN
+915 KVAIEKDNFVN
-926 ERESVE
+926 EGSSIEI
-932 VTLKPHSFTIVKI
+932 TLKPHSFTIVKI
-945 AAQSL
+945 AAQTS
-950 VDKTVLIN
+950 VDKTALIN
-958 ELAEIAKLDPA
+958 ELAEIAKLDPS
-969 DYSTTSYANLQ
+969 DYSEESYANLQ
-980 KAVSVANAIVD
+980 KAVADANAIVD

-997 EEVDEA
+997 AEVDEA

-1014 ESANPQ
+1014 EP
-1020 IVNKIALQI
+1020 VVTDVDKIALKI
-1029 AVDLADK
+1029 AVDLANK
-1036 ITDKDLENVVP
+1036 ITEHDLENVVP
-1047 AVVTEFKAALS
+1047 AVVEEFIAARA
-1058 EANEV
+1058 EADEV
-1063 YNNASATQEQ
+1063 YNDTKASQEQ
-1073 VNNAFDRLASA
+1073 INKAFDRLAKA
-1084 MQKLEFYKGDKTK
+1084 MHMLDFIKGDKTALK
-1097 LIEATKEANSKQE
+1097 AFIDKVEGLKDSKDQYTQASWDALE
-1110 EDYTADSWKAL
+1110 EVLAKA
-1121 QQALQEANKVL
+1121 
-1132 VDENAMQ
+1132 VDVYDNPNAMQ
-1139 KEVDDAANKLQEAL
+1139 EEVNNVYKE
-1153 DNLVTAVDKSL
+1153 LVTAFL
-1164 LQAFVEYVSGL
+1164 
-1175 DSNKYTEATWKTFE
+1175 N
-1189 TEFNEANAVLKDA
+1189 
-1202 NTTQEQVDNAYNQ
+1202 
-1215 LVKAYLDLR
+1215 LR
-1224 LIPDKSLLEELIN
+1224 LIPDKTLLEELVN
-1237 QAERLNVANYTKASY
+1237 KAEGLNLANYTEATVQAVNKA
-1252 EAMKTALEEAK
+1252 L
-1263 GVLKDAN
+1263 AN
-1270 ATQKEVDN
+1270 AKAILDNPNVTQEQIDN

-1288 SLEATTTTSV
+1288 GLEANINVPVDNTVNTPV
-1298 NNGDN
+1298 NNGDV
-1303 TSVKT
+1303 TVSVET
-1308 GDESLAGMLAGVTLL
+1308 GDNSLTGIFATMSLL
-1323 SVAGYVVLR
+1323 SIAGYTILK
-1332 RKEN
+1332 RKLIIKYC